1 MQSVA
6 SWKQKD
12 FLTKETNHMN
22 FTKKELNIITDALLR
37 QGLYWGEQK
46 IRNEGHN
53 EKRKKFCA
61 NQQVEAVKL
70 FNRIKEQ
77 LLHLAK

>member
-1 MQSVA
+1 
-6 SWKQKD
+6 
-12 FLTKETNHMN
+12 MN

-37 QGLYWGEQK
+37 HGLYWGEQK
-46 IRNEGHN
+46 IKNESHN
-53 EKRKKFCA
+53 ETRKKFCA

-77 LLHLAK
+77 LKHLATWTMTIITPVRFAS

>member
-1 MQSVA
+1 
-6 SWKQKD
+6 
-12 FLTKETNHMN
+12 MN

-37 QGLYWGEQK
+37 QGAYWGEQK

-53 EKRKKFCA
+53 ETRKKFCA
-61 NQQVEAVKL
+61 NQQIENSKL
-70 FNRIKEQ
+70 YNRIKEQ

>member
-1 MQSVA
+1 
-6 SWKQKD
+6 
-12 FLTKETNHMN
+12 MN

-37 QGLYWGEQK
+37 QGLHWGEQK

-53 EKRKKFCA
+53 ETRKKFCA
-61 NQQVEAVKL
+61 NQQIENSKL
-70 FNRIKEQ
+70 YNRIKEQ